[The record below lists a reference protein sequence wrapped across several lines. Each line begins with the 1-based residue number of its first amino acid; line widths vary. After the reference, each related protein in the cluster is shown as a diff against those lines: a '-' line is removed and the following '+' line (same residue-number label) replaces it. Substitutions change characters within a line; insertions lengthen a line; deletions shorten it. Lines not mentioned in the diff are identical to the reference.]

1 MRRLLIGQIFISV
14 MGILV
19 DQIGSTSFWYARL
32 RPPLSWDKLTWYG
45 YVITVIYFL
54 WMYYPAFEK

>member
-19 DQIGSTSFWYARL
+19 DKIGTTPFWYARL
-32 RPPLSWDKLTWYG
+32 SPPLSWVKMTHLYYG
-45 YVITVIYFL
+45 FSMSFITSG
-54 WMYYPAFEK
+54 